1 MIRALGR
8 LTSVMA
14 TMTPTQRLLPGTLCP
29 DAHLHSAGWS
39 SFLMNSLRPGTG
51 PLHGKGKER
60 CPDWEAPCW
69 TLTCCVVLVS
79 KGSGHTGPVGPEG
92 RPWETRQAWLGTHP
106 CGCCRPGAQRETRQA
121 WLGTHPCGCC
131 RPGAQ
136 SRSCLVL
143 LQPRLSRGWPSP

>member
-14 TMTPTQRLLPGTLCP
+14 TLTPTPRLLPGTLCP

-51 PLHGKGKER
+51 LLHGNGKER
-60 CPDWEAPCW
+60 CPDWEVPRW

-79 KGSGHTGPVGPEG
+79 KGSGHTGPVDPEG
-92 RPWETRQAWLGTHP
+92 RPWETR
-106 CGCCRPGAQRETRQA
+106 
-121 WLGTHPCGCC
+121 
-131 RPGAQ
+131 
-136 SRSCLVL
+136 
-143 LQPRLSRGWPSP
+143 